1 MATRSHVSE
10 TGCSLTPLPPEI
22 GEAPAQIVGS
32 GVALDP
38 EPSEWPVLVT
48 GAGGFVG
55 GHVARSLAQAGHFV
69 RGFSRRP
76 VDALAGD
83 PSIEWVIGDLTDQDL
98 RRRAL
103 AGVRGVIH
111 TAAWVSLG
119 PDLKGI
125 SQRVNVELTEQLLAE
140 ARAAGAERFV
150 YTSTLYTLAA
160 GTAERSADESS
171 VWNLERI
178 DSSYIRTKRQAE
190 RMVLEASGD
199 RFTTIALCPGMV
211 LGPRDPKPTSTQIVR
226 AYSRTMMAIAP
237 RGGIPIV
244 DSRLLA
250 VAHRRALVA
259 GGSGERYA
267 VVGPYLAY
275 GELARL
281 VASITGRPRWVVS
294 LPSQVEPLIVRA
306 AGWFGPLVRRWYPD
320 VSPQLAAAGFLG
332 LHLSGARANSCLGLE
347 HPSARETVASCFSPL
362 S

>member
-1 MATRSHVSE
+1 
-10 TGCSLTPLPPEI
+10 LTPIPREF
-22 GEAPAQIVGS
+22 GEAPARNVEAPI
-32 GVALDP
+32 AIDP
-38 EPSEWPVLVT
+38 EPSEWPVLVP

-55 GHVARSLAQAGHFV
+55 GHIARSLAQAGHFV
-69 RGFSRRP
+69 RGFARQP
-76 VDALAGD
+76 VDSLAGD
-83 PSIEWVIGDLTDQDL
+83 PSIEWVIGDLTNALD

-103 AGVRGVIH
+103 EGVRGVIH

-125 SQRVNVELTEQLLAE
+125 SQRVNVELTGQLLAE

-171 VWNLERI
+171 AWNLERI

-190 RMVLEASGD
+190 RMVLEASGEG
-199 RFTTIALCPGMV
+199 FTTIALCPGMV

-226 AYSRTMMAIAP
+226 AYSRTTVAIAP

-250 VAHRRALVA
+250 LAHRRALVS
-259 GGSGERYA
+259 GGSGQRYA
-267 VVGPYLAY
+267 VLGPYLNY

-281 VASITGRPRWVVS
+281 VASVTGRPRWIVP
-294 LPSQVEPLIVRA
+294 LPGGLEPLIVQA
-306 AGWFGPLVRRWYPD
+306 AGWFGPLVRRWWPD

-332 LHLSGARANSCLGLE
+332 LHLSGERANRCLGLE
-347 HPSARETVASCFSPL
+347 HPSARETIASCFAPVS
-362 S
+362 